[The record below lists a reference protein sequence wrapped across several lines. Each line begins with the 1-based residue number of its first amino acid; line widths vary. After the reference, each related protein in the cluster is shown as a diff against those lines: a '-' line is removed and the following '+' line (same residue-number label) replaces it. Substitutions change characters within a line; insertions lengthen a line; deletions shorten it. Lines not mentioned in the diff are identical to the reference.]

1 MCLQVPTIFS
11 FSEQLW
17 GFLRIESASTKNV
30 FHPSVVKL
38 YDRSAS
44 AKAIFA
50 LRFRI
55 ILTRTIGKKKLGN
68 IFQPNVF
75 SGNGYH
81 SQT

>member
-1 MCLQVPTIFS
+1 
-11 FSEQLW
+11 
-17 GFLRIESASTKNV
+17 
-30 FHPSVVKL
+30 L